1 MYLNEA
7 LFSDFLESKE
17 ILWLGIDFSKAKF
30 TRKGFD
36 FTPEIL
42 RYYFNEWN
50 TLIISDQKKYDIRLS
65 FRKPIMNYD
74 LSLISKKNKSVKLNN
89 LLCENINMSD
99 VFSDEDICEYVKTL
113 ASPTQFKYGLLF
125 IVESLDTHS
134 KTGAIW
140 VAIIE
145 TNTHTPVLCEKFLK
159 VPSGFGTKNYW
170 GRIFYNLLFDIKS
183 YAFYRWENLVRVNN

>member
-1 MYLNEA
+1 MKKISTE
-7 LFSDFLESKE
+7 
-17 ILWLGIDFSKAKF
+17 KAPAAIGPYCQAMVHGDMVF
-30 TRKGFD
+30 TSGQ
-36 FTPEIL
+36 
-42 RYYFNEWN
+42 
-50 TLIISDQKKYDIRLS
+50 ISLDPVTGEVVGEDVTEL
-65 FRKPIMNYD
+65 NYD

-134 KTGAIW
+134 KTGAVW